1 MGFVPDPKVPCLKGP
16 IPYCLEQC
24 SKGQGAGDRL
34 KRLSAAIRA
43 IAPHFRGLETVF
55 DEHLLPLV
63 FNEARRRAITT
74 HLKTYWFDDSS
85 PEAFFPHQRVAQI
98 YARGVLKAL
107 DVSLKGRRTVPL
119 NVWWIVDSEKVRLL
133 TLAEVEKGTT
143 ISSTVTLLILTPRPS
158 GTPSS
163 AHAIMGKLA
172 KAWTSSDQG
181 GQVITTAI
189 R

>member
-1 MGFVPDPKVPCLKGP
+1 MGFVPYPKVPCLKGP

-63 FNEARRRAITT
+63 FNKARRRAITA

-85 PEAFFPHQRVAQI
+85 PEALFPPQRPRQI
-98 YARGVLKAL
+98 DGSDVLRSL
-107 DVSLKGRRTVPL
+107 SVSLP
-119 NVWWIVDSEKVRLL
+119 
-133 TLAEVEKGTT
+133 
-143 ISSTVTLLILTPRPS
+143 
-158 GTPSS
+158 
-163 AHAIMGKLA
+163 
-172 KAWTSSDQG
+172 
-181 GQVITTAI
+181 
-189 R
+189 